1 MALGASN
8 DSRRRAPDVF
18 ASDEQRERF
27 LELLDD
33 LAERLV
39 IETHYY
45 CLLANNYH
53 LLLHTTP
60 LPGPRYPVA
69 EIALLR

>member
-1 MALGASN
+1 MKQNL
-8 DSRRRAPDVF
+8 APGVP
-18 ASDEQRERF
+18 
-27 LELLDD
+27 LLDD

-53 LLLHTTP
+53 LLLHTR
-60 LPGPRYPVA
+60 RYPAPVTR
-69 EIALLR
+69 LLK